1 MICWLTHS
9 FDSITKVI
17 VPSLT
22 EAYRELPP
30 APSVDSI
37 G

>member
-9 FDSITKVI
+9 LDSITKVI

-22 EAYRELPP
+22 EGYRELLP
-30 APSVDSI
+30 ASLIAI